1 MGIGIPGQ
9 VHWTFMR
16 EIYKCQKPPIID
28 VMKIE
33 DFQDAQKS
41 LIFDRWHACSIANLI
56 QVVFEHARKYVI
68 FQNRIL
74 DLVHRL

>member
-41 LIFDRWHACSIANLI
+41 LIFDRWHACSTANLI
-56 QVVFEHARKYVI
+56 
-68 FQNRIL
+68 
-74 DLVHRL
+74 